1 MSFNA
6 WVETHRYYLEGQYYG
21 FLAMPAAERGTWW
34 DKHGIDSFEAYARY
48 EYNSANDEN
57 GY

>member
-6 WVETHRYYLEGQYYG
+6 WVEYNRYYLEGQYYG
-21 FLAMPAAERGTWW
+21 FLAMTAAERGTWW
-34 DKHGIDSFEAYARY
+34 EKNGIDSFEAYARY
-48 EYNSANDEN
+48 EYNSIADDG